1 MSEQLVIRRAAS
13 PDAGAIGRIYD
24 EAAATGTATFATG
37 PHSAAERRAWLA
49 ARGERAPVWCA
60 ELDGEVVAWSALA
73 PFSHRTWYA
82 GVAEYTVY
90 VSGSSHGRGIGGAM
104 LRALIAEAPAFGY
117 WKLVGMILPE
127 NTAGLALARGA
138 GFREVGT
145 HRAHGRRDGEWRD
158 VTIVERH
165 VEEAT

>member
-1 MSEQLVIRRAAS
+1 MSDELVIRRAGGE
-13 PDAGAIGRIYD
+13 DAGAIGRIYD

-37 PHSAAERRAWLA
+37 PHPADERRAWLA
-49 ARGERAPVWCA
+49 ARGDRAPVWCA
-60 ELDGEVVAWSALA
+60 VHGGDVVGWSALA
-73 PFSHRTWYA
+73 PFSHREWYA

-90 VSGSSHGRGIGGAM
+90 VAGAAHGRGIGRAM
-104 LRALIAEAPAFGY
+104 LDALIAAAPAFGY

-127 NTAGLALARGA
+127 NAAGLALARGA

-145 HRAHGRRDGEWRD
+145 HRAHARRDGAWRD

-165 VEEAT
+165 LEEA